1 MRLRRRRSL
10 SSISTLIPKIG
21 SRRGL
26 ESSEPL
32 KGQLWTRSERSLR
45 EPDVHWSLRAIALTA
60 AVAEIALLGWLWFGP
75 ALAVRTVTVAGA
87 QHLTNEQ
94 VAKAA
99 GLANTQSV
107 LSVDGGADRE
117 HLLAQIWVQNATVE
131 PQISGSVLVTITE
144 WRPVAV
150 YHSGKATTLY
160 LMSDQAAILGPAS
173 SGGGLVDVQ
182 GPSGPDPKIGD
193 RPIDQAL
200 LTAMVNMQRIIPTL
214 LGQQIAGFIF
224 DSCGDL
230 TLLAKRGWKVYF
242 GRVLTPEEFT
252 SLADK
257 VAALK
262 AIAGGKNV
270 NYNSSDLEY
279 VNVMNPAEPAVGYRS
294 ALHPPSPSPSPG
306 ATPRPSPSP
315 IPSPSPL
322 CK

>member
-1 MRLRRRRSL
+1 L
-10 SSISTLIPKIG
+10 SSIGALVPRIG
-21 SRRGL
+21 RRRGL

-45 EPDVHWSLRAIALTA
+45 EPDVHWSLRAIAVTA
-60 AVAEIALLGWLWFGP
+60 AMAEIALLGWLWFGP
-75 ALAVRTVTVAGA
+75 ALSVHTVTVDGA
-87 QHLTNEQ
+87 QHMTSEQ
-94 VAKAA
+94 VAQAA
-99 GLANTQSV
+99 GLTNAVSV
-107 LSVDGGADRE
+107 LSVDGEADRE
-117 HLLAQIWVQNATVE
+117 HLLTQTWVQNATVE
-131 PQISGSVLVTITE
+131 PQISGSVLITITE

-150 YHSGKATTLY
+150 YHAGKATTLY
-160 LMSDQAAILGPAS
+160 LMSDQAAVLGPAS
-173 SGGGLVDVQ
+173 SGVGLVDVQ
-182 GPSGPDPKIGD
+182 GPSGPDPRIGE

-200 LTAMVNMQRIIPTL
+200 LTAMVNMQRIFPTL

-230 TLLAKRGWKVYF
+230 TLVSKRGWKVYF

-262 AIAGGKNV
+262 AISGRGSV
-270 NYNSSDLEY
+270 NYNSTDLEY
-279 VNVMNPAEPAVGYRS
+279 VNVMNPAEPAVGFRS
-294 ALHPPSPSPSPG
+294 VLHPPSPSPSPG